1 MLLQIFLRAQHYKGR
16 AIVNQAGIGRRN
28 KFAALQHLGHS
39 VEQALA
45 HTRSDAFIL
54 NSTADRSD
62 NILQQSLL
70 TRLRCERMAAQYP
83 AVHFF
88 LSNALAL
95 RCKLCALQHYR
106 FAVNARHK
114 LGYAVPVVACIIG
127 MIGIITASW
136 LRRAAFKAAGN
147 NYICFAAV
155 NLGRSNGNAF
165 QAAAA
170 LHIYRKG
177 RHRNIYACGQSH
189 QARNIAAGTY
199 AVAGN
204 NIIGLTQLIFFHHL
218 LKHLRTQHLRRDM
231 TIYTVDY
238 AYVAAQAS

>member
-1 MLLQIFLRAQHYKGR
+1 
-16 AIVNQAGIGRRN
+16 
-28 KFAALQHLGHS
+28 
-39 VEQALA
+39 
-45 HTRSDAFIL
+45 
-54 NSTADRSD
+54 
-62 NILQQSLL
+62 
-70 TRLRCERMAAQYP
+70 MAAQYP
-83 AVHFF
+83 TVHFF
-88 LSNALAL
+88 FSNSFALG
-95 RCKLCALQHYR
+95 CKLRALQHYC
-106 FAVNARHK
+106 FAVDARHK
-114 LGYAVPVVACIIG
+114 LGYAVPSIACIIG

-136 LRRAAFKAAGN
+136 LRRTAFKATGN

-155 NLGRSNGNAF
+155 NLGCSNSNAF

-177 RHRNIYACGQSH
+177 RHRNIYARRQCH
-189 QARNIAAGTY
+189 QARNIAAGAY

-238 AYVAAQAS
+238 TYVAAQAS